1 MNKLIKAMKRWF
13 DDPDRDIKD
22 FLQTEYKKNWY
33 WAYRYY
39 KERGTFPNQSSIR
52 V

>member
-1 MNKLIKAMKRWF
+1 MKRLIKAIKLWLEE
-13 DDPDRDIKD
+13 PDKDIKD
-22 FLQTEYKKNWY
+22 FLQTEYKGNWY

-52 V
+52 I

>member
-1 MNKLIKAMKRWF
+1 MNKLIKAFVKFF
-13 DDPDRDIKD
+13 DDPDRDVKE
-22 FLQTEYKKNWY
+22 FLQTEYKKGWY
-33 WAYRYY
+33 WAYLYY